1 MSIIAHAKGATHR
14 QRLRTSRSTET
25 QDIPLC
31 AHMNL
36 TPAATGG
43 VESMDMPLVETLEE
57 RVWPEDEPTD
67 TAAINF
73 YDSSA
78 KPAAGF
84 LQQQEKARCL
94 YHCYFRTRRYDA
106 MTMCHHIL
114 Q

>member
-1 MSIIAHAKGATHR
+1 MLREPGSPNLPKTVVSRREFRVSFVEEMDVMSIIAHAKGATHR

-57 RVWPEDEPTD
+57 CVWPEDEPMID
-67 TAAINF
+67 AL
-73 YDSSA
+73 YD
-78 KPAAGF
+78 
-84 LQQQEKARCL
+84 
-94 YHCYFRTRRYDA
+94 
-106 MTMCHHIL
+106 
-114 Q
+114 